1 MAGEFR
7 LDDEEAEQI
16 LKEVGEATSSW
27 RQVAAT
33 QGLSSGAIKAMAP
46 AFEHEESGAVEKLAR
61 T

>member
-1 MAGEFR
+1 M
-7 LDDEEAEQI
+7 
-16 LKEVGEATSSW
+16 KEVGEATSSW